1 MQSVFTSICAELA
14 NGNVVNIPV
23 NLLKISTELRDV
35 NEEFVSEL
43 SFNAMDFGVM
53 QNILVSIDEKDQNFK
68 VLDGNQR
75 VQAAIDLDL
84 EFVPAKLLSTDKPN
98 TALLVSKMSTLTHS
112 TIELAL
118 LCKDALTEGAAQKD
132 LAERFNIHKSK
143 VSELIKISELPE
155 DIQQAAKANPKKFNH
170 MTLLKLA
177 KLEGDEQRAEF
188 ECIKMG
194 SKKKSARFSTFMKQL
209 EADKLTKKKLT
220 ASAVDVL
227 VDTIDTIVQV
237 LTDRQLHADSNTD
250 VGKLRDRLRQLVM
263 KEETPDICPEPVSEL
278 EHEKDMASQLLL
290 SYDTEEANNIVKV
303 ATEIAA

>member
-220 ASAVDVL
+220 ASNVDVL

>member
-220 ASAVDVL
+220 ASDVDVL

>member
-43 SFNAMDFGVM
+43 SLNAMDFGMM

-68 VLDGNQR
+68 VLDGNHR
-75 VQAAIDLDL
+75 VQVAIDLDL
-84 EFVPAKLLSTDKPN
+84 EFVPAKLLPMDKPN

-143 VSELIKISELPE
+143 VSELIKIAMELPVV
-155 DIQQAAKANPKKFNH
+155 IQEAAKVDPHKFNH

-177 KLEGDEQRAEF
+177 RLSGDEQMNEF
-188 ECIKMG
+188 ELIKTG
-194 SKKKSARFSTFMKQL
+194 KKQKGARFSSFMKQL
-209 EADKLTKKKLT
+209 DDDKLAKKKLT
-220 ASAVDVL
+220 SDDIALLRAIADKIQKVLDDPQFHAKAVQAVEQTASAPVANSPV
-227 VDTIDTIVQV
+227 
-237 LTDRQLHADSNTD
+237 
-250 VGKLRDRLRQLVM
+250 
-263 KEETPDICPEPVSEL
+263 KEAAQSTGI
-278 EHEKDMASQLLL
+278 
-290 SYDTEEANNIVKV
+290 
-303 ATEIAA
+303 ATEGVVDNAESIGTCPDVANEAA